1 MCIAYILL
9 IINVYKKR
17 DTNIK
22 SASLEITI
30 SMFQQTIQNDLVD
43 GHMQDIF

>member
-1 MCIAYILL
+1 MYCLYFTDNKCLQ
-9 IINVYKKR
+9 KKR